1 MIRLIVLML
10 LACLT
15 YQSEAAKKYLGKNP
29 GPVSRRLNSF
39 VDYGSI
45 KNVDYGSIKKDQLNK
60 LESQLSH
67 LGIKLFIQRCIEKNN
82 RPWLKCELHKW
93 KYPPTF
99 NGDYYTE
106 DIKTKY
112 EDIYEKKKSSGTICT
127 CTNEVV
133 IARYLYSGKQCLKLE
148 KKIKQFKGKIEK
160 FKKDNGLN

>member
-67 LGIKLFIQRCIEKNN
+67 LEIKLFICFLLGASISISISTFTLYFFFTLYL
-82 RPWLKCELHKW
+82 LKFS
-93 KYPPTF
+93 Y
-99 NGDYYTE
+99 
-106 DIKTKY
+106 
-112 EDIYEKKKSSGTICT
+112 
-127 CTNEVV
+127 
-133 IARYLYSGKQCLKLE
+133 IASYVSVK
-148 KKIKQFKGKIEK
+148 
-160 FKKDNGLN
+160 